1 MADIND
7 LSGLLSGLLS
17 GNSGSG
23 TDGGEHDN
31 SSDGDGIFGDIDPE
45 MLLKLFDIASKMSEN
60 DKNTA
65 LLTALRPHLR
75 EENRLKLDRAARLM
89 KLMSIIPLLRESGIA
104 DEFFK

>member
-17 GNSGSG
+17 GNSGNG

-45 MLLKLFDIASKMSEN
+45 MLLKLFDIVSKMSEN